1 MDISDDICA
10 AITIIGVVVCELIL
24 ILCGAI

>member
-1 MDISDDICA
+1 MDISDDACA

-24 ILCGAI
+24 ILWGTI

>member
-1 MDISDDICA
+1 MDISDDVCA

-24 ILCGAI
+24 ILWGTI